1 MAKHTKRKNC
11 VSFVTAVPFYS
22 TQVAAAMLHS
32 QDFPLKL
39 EGTEPQV
46 MTTLD
51 YECCIFSCTSLLI
64 LQLTKYDARITF
76 LPCQVLFI
84 SPENS

>member
-11 VSFVTAVPFYS
+11 VSFVTSVPFYS

-32 QDFPLKL
+32 QGFPLLLSEL

-46 MTTLD
+46 MTT
-51 YECCIFSCTSLLI
+51 
-64 LQLTKYDARITF
+64 
-76 LPCQVLFI
+76 
-84 SPENS
+84 

>member
-46 MTTLD
+46 MTT
-51 YECCIFSCTSLLI
+51 
-64 LQLTKYDARITF
+64 
-76 LPCQVLFI
+76 
-84 SPENS
+84 